1 MQIEDLL
8 LAKDPDVLLAAGG
21 AGKGQSSTSDVL
33 TVNCVWDEA
42 RIFRGTVNRRTERH
56 GCG

>member
-1 MQIEDLL
+1 MQLEDLL

-21 AGKGQSSTSDVL
+21 AGKGQSSTSS
-33 TVNCVWDEA
+33 VWDEA